1 VGTIENST
9 IFGNI
14 AYETGGGGILTNGGG
29 TAQSTTITGNESGIT
44 SDGLTGGGISN
55 KYEEAFVLEN
65 SIVTAREIE
74 DLATLPSREELLGKL
89 LGLINSPIQG
99 LVNVLSGPSRGFV
112 QVLSAYAEKQGAAA
126 ESAA

>member
-1 VGTIENST
+1 
-9 IFGNI
+9 
-14 AYETGGGGILTNGGG
+14 
-29 TAQSTTITGNESGIT
+29 
-44 SDGLTGGGISN
+44 
-55 KYEEAFVLEN
+55 
-65 SIVTAREIE
+65 
-74 DLATLPSREELLGKL
+74 L